1 MTKKNLFK
9 LLGVFALIL
18 ASCAT
23 PAPTVASTEIQG
35 NGINVSSNWDYIA
48 FSNMSG
54 YPNTDDNAKIIG
66 NAIYN
71 WEQDHPDRRIVSL
84 QIIQQQRAYTTS
96 AEVLGLS
103 IYSEV
108 KP

>member
-1 MTKKNLFK
+1 MTKKNILKLFF
-9 LLGVFALIL
+9 LFALVL
-18 ASCAT
+18 VSCAT

-48 FSNMSG
+48 FSDMSG

-71 WEQDHPDRRIVSL
+71 WEQAHPDRHIVSL

-103 IYSEV
+103 IYSELN
-108 KP
+108 P